1 MDDRS
6 SAVSLPEVPLLGVLP
21 GTGGLTRVVDKRYV
35 RRDLAD
41 HFSSLAEGVR
51 GRRAVEWRLIDATYK
66 LSKFEAGVRDHVDRV
81 LESVE
86 DKENASG
93 IEWTPLE
100 VTVDDDDSRHY
111 SVSMRLRKKAQGN
124 HYATARK
131 QSTHGS
137 SAILQ
142 EGAKM
147 VALSVFRQL
156 DDCLLHLRFNL
167 RDIGCIVLKTR
178 GRKTLSWPSTT

>member
-1 MDDRS
+1 M
-6 SAVSLPEVPLLGVLP
+6 
-21 GTGGLTRVVDKRYV
+21 VDKRYV

-66 LSKFEAGVRDHVDRV
+66 LSKFEAGVRNHVDRV

-100 VTVDDDDSRHY
+100 VTVDDDGSRHY
-111 SVSMRLRKKAQGN
+111 SHVSMRLEEKKRR
-124 HYATARK
+124 ATITLTAPEAIGP
-131 QSTHGS
+131 TAVG
-137 SAILQ
+137 AILQ
-142 EGAKM
+142 EGAKWWP
-147 VALSVFRQL
+147 LSVFRQL

-178 GRKTLSWPSTT
+178 GRKTSSWPSTT